1 MINFNFSRFDRSTTR
16 AVNPAN
22 LIAVEGAPLVVDN
35 SVDNGVKVTIGGAG
49 EIFAGVSISQQ
60 NTLTQSGYVDQLTSS
75 SGATPIANLTYPL
88 ATATAVYI
96 FDNTTSVSLT
106 PQIAASPA
114 TGFVQVAAGSTLL
127 TFNAAQAG
135 NSVTVYYRYNLTAA
149 QSVGLQG
156 TILPGGDSGAILN
169 VVGVLIAG
177 DIYTDQWD
185 ASVAWTTNPVVV
197 TLGTTGLFTVGG
209 SGIKVPNGR
218 VIHAP
223 TSDDPFLGL
232 SIDNG

>member
-35 SVDNGVKVTIGGAG
+35 SVDNGVKVTVGGAG
-49 EIFAGVSISQQ
+49 EIWSGISISQQ
-60 NTLTQSGYVDQLTSS
+60 NTLTQSGYVDQLTASTS
-75 SGATPIANLTYPL
+75 ATPTTNLTYAVA
-88 ATATAVYI
+88 ATGTIYVY
-96 FDNTTSVSLT
+96 DNTTASSLT
-106 PQIAASPA
+106 VQTAASPA
-114 TGFVQVAAGSTLL
+114 TGFIQYTVGSTLL
-127 TFNAAQAG
+127 TLNSAQAG
-135 NSVTVYYRYNLTAA
+135 NSITVYYRYNLTAA

>member
-22 LIAVEGAPLVVDN
+22 LISVEGAPLVVDN
-35 SVDNGVKVTIGGAG
+35 SVDNGVKVSVGGAS
-49 EIFAGVSISQQ
+49 EIWSGVSISQQ
-60 NTLTQSGYVDQLTSS
+60 NTITQSAFVDLLTAST
-75 SGATPIANLTYPL
+75 GATPTTNTTYPL
-88 ATATAVYI
+88 AASTAVYVY
-96 FDNTTSVSLT
+96 DTTSSSALAIVTSA
-106 PQIAASPA
+106 PAS
-114 TGFVQVAAGSTLL
+114 GQVEVAAGSTLL
-127 TFNAAQAG
+127 TFNTAQAG
-135 NSVTVYYRYNLTAA
+135 HNVTVYYRYNTTAA
-149 QSVGLQG
+149 QSQGLQG

-185 ASVAWTTNPVVV
+185 ASVSWAANPVAVK
-197 TLGTTGLFTVGG
+197 LSAAGLFTVGG
-209 SGIKVPNGR
+209 SGITVPGR

-232 SIDNG
+232 SVYNG